1 MKIAFLTSI
10 YPKHAE
16 EIYEQNPELS
26 QKSSDEQMKFI
37 RWHAL
42 SSYVRWFEMLEKK
55 GVRCIEFV
63 DNLPQVSIKWAKENQ
78 FLPKGQNPI
87 MEIGYEMICRFK
99 PDILF
104 TFSPRRFLDNMFINN
119 LVNNLTQKPKLVAW
133 YGANSGDESIFKN
146 FDLTLSNSTELVN
159 NLNKLNI
166 SAELLQHSFDPIILD
181 RVNTSNVK
189 KNRIA
194 FLGNL
199 DFKSKDFHDR
209 TDFIYQISK
218 EIPSFDIFAEFSR
231 PNLSARVKFYLLE
244 KRSMLAGILKDYI
257 DSNKL
262 KYWADRCNL
271 PESPWE
277 LPLGLAKTIKGALYG
292 HKMLNKLNSY
302 KTAFNY
308 HNKHTGDCSC
318 NMRMFEATG
327 LGCCLLTDHKS
338 NISTLFELDREIIT
352 YKSKDEAIAKA
363 NYLLENPLIAKE
375 IGLAG
380 QRKVLSKYTT
390 NIQID
395 NLHYKLN
402 KLLNQ

>member
-16 EIYEQNPELS
+16 EIYKQNPELS
-26 QKSSDEQMKFI
+26 KKSCDEQMEFI

-63 DNLPQVSIKWAKENQ
+63 DNLPQISFKWAKENH
-78 FLPKGQNPI
+78 FRPKGQNPI
-87 MEIGYEMICRFK
+87 MEIGHEMICRFK

-104 TFSPRRFLDNMFINN
+104 TFSPSIFVNNAFINN

-133 YGANSGDESIFKN
+133 YGANSGNEGIFKN
-146 FDLTLSNSTELVN
+146 FDLTLSNSTKLVN
-159 NLNKLNI
+159 NLNKLNV
-166 SAELLQHSFDPIILD
+166 SAELLQHSFDPIILE
-181 RVNTSNVK
+181 RVNTTDVK
-189 KNRIA
+189 KNRVA
-194 FLGNL
+194 FFGNL
-199 DFKSKDFHDR
+199 DFKSKDFQDR
-209 TDFIYQISK
+209 TEFIYQISK

-231 PNLSARVKFYLLE
+231 PNLSARAKFYLLG
-244 KRSMLAGILKDYI
+244 KRAILAGILKDYI
-257 DSNKL
+257 CPYKI
-262 KYWADRCNL
+262 KYWADQCNL

-277 LPLGLAKTIKGALYG
+277 LPPGLVKTIKGALYG
-292 HKMLNKLNSY
+292 HRMLYKLNSY
-302 KTAFNY
+302 KIAFNY

-318 NMRMFEATG
+318 NMRIFEATG

-338 NISTLFELDREIIT
+338 NISTLFELDNEIIT
-352 YKSKDEAIAKA
+352 YKTKEEAISKA
-363 NYLLENPLIAKE
+363 NYLLKNPLIAKE

-390 NIQID
+390 KNQID
-395 NLHYKLN
+395 NLHYILN
-402 KLLNQ
+402 KLLNK

>member
-1 MKIAFLTSI
+1 VKIAFLTSI

-16 EIYEQNPELS
+16 EIYEQNPELNR
-26 QKSSDEQMKFI
+26 QSSDEQMKFI

-42 SSYVRWFEMLEKK
+42 SSYVRWYEMLEEK

-63 DNLPQVSIKWAKENQ
+63 DNLPQVAFKWAKENH
-78 FLPKGQNPI
+78 FIPKGQNPI
-87 MEIGYEMICRFK
+87 MEIGCEMICGFK

-104 TFSPRRFLDNMFINN
+104 TFSPRRFFDNAFINN
-119 LVNNLTQKPKLVAW
+119 LLNNLTQKPKLVAW
-133 YGANSGDESIFKN
+133 YGANSGNESLFKN

-166 SAELLQHSFDPIILD
+166 SAKILKHSFDPIILEK
-181 RVNTSNVK
+181 VNTTNVK

-194 FLGNL
+194 FFGNL
-199 DFKSKDFHDR
+199 DFKSNDFRDR
-209 TDFIYQISK
+209 SELIYQISK
-218 EIPSFDIFAEFSR
+218 EIPSFDIFAEFNR
-231 PNLSARVKFYLLE
+231 PNLSARAKYFLLG
-244 KRSMLAGILKDYI
+244 KRSMLAGILKDYF

-271 PESPWE
+271 PASPWE
-277 LPLGLAKTIKGALYG
+277 LPRGLVTIIKGAVYG
-292 HKMLNKLNSY
+292 HKMLYKLNSY
-302 KTAFNY
+302 KIAFNF

-318 NMRMFEATG
+318 NMRIFEATG

-338 NISTLFELDREIIT
+338 NISSLFELDREVIT
-352 YKSKDEAIAKA
+352 YKTKDEAIAKA
-363 NYLLENPLIAKE
+363 NYLLENPVIAKE

-390 NIQID
+390 KIQID
-395 NLHYKLN
+395 NLHYILN
-402 KLLNQ
+402 KLLN